1 MLTFVK
7 GYISLAFF
15 LKWRQSYKVFPKN
28 WLHLSADAYLHHI
41 MIIFKT
47 SANLKKYLR
56 KLRITNNSTGF
67 VPTMGALHG
76 GHLALLKKS
85 RQYAET
91 TICSIFVNPAQF
103 NNPQDFQNYPVTI
116 EEDVYMLEK
125 NGCDILFLPDV
136 NEIYPDGNFIN
147 NRFELGYLETVLE
160 GKYRPGHFQGV
171 CQVVKRLL
179 QIVDPTYLLV
189 GQKDYQQCMV
199 LKKLLSMMESQA
211 ELVICPTL
219 REEDGLAKSSRN
231 LRLNKNERRQAP
243 AIYQS
248 LLSLKQQIKPGN
260 LVQLKKS
267 AEEFLVKKDFKVDY
281 IEIANADDLTLINNW
296 NGKDPIIILVAV
308 YLNDIRLI
316 DNLKL

>member
-1 MLTFVK
+1 
-7 GYISLAFF
+7 
-15 LKWRQSYKVFPKN
+15 
-28 WLHLSADAYLHHI
+28 

-47 SANLKKYLR
+47 SANLKKYLQ
-56 KLRITNNSTGF
+56 KLQVTNKSTGF

-91 TICSIFVNPAQF
+91 TICSIFVNPTQF
-103 NNPQDFQNYPVTI
+103 NNPQDFKNYPVTLD
-116 EEDVYMLEK
+116 EDVYMLEK
-125 NGCDILFLPDV
+125 NGCDILFIPDI
-136 NEIYPDGNFIN
+136 NEIYPGGNFIN
-147 NRFELGYLETVLE
+147 NRFELGYFETVLE

-179 QIVDPTYLLV
+179 QIVDPTYLFA
-189 GQKDYQQCMV
+189 GQKDYQQCLV
-199 LKKLLSMMESQA
+199 LKKLLSLIGSKA
-211 ELVICPTL
+211 ELVICPTI
-219 REEDGLAKSSRN
+219 REEDGLAMSSRN
-231 LRLNKNERRQAP
+231 LRLNKNERMQAP

-248 LLSLKQQIKPGN
+248 LLFLKQQIKPGN
-260 LVQLKKS
+260 LIQLKKS

-316 DNLKL
+316 DNLKF

>member
-1 MLTFVK
+1 
-7 GYISLAFF
+7 
-15 LKWRQSYKVFPKN
+15 
-28 WLHLSADAYLHHI
+28 

-47 SANLKKYLR
+47 TAGLKNYLQ

-91 TICSIFVNPAQF
+91 TICSIYVNPTQF
-103 NNPQDFQNYPVTI
+103 NNPQDFKNYPVTI
-116 EEDVYMLEK
+116 EEDVSILEK

-136 NEIYPDGNFIN
+136 NEIYPGGNFIN

-179 QIVDPTYLLV
+179 QIVDPTYLFA
-189 GQKDYQQCMV
+189 GQKDYQQYMV
-199 LKKLLSMMESQA
+199 LKKLLSLIESKA
-211 ELVICPTL
+211 ELIICPTH
-219 REEDGLAKSSRN
+219 REDDGLAMSSRN
-231 LRLNKNERRQAP
+231 LRLNKTERMQAP

-248 LLSLKQQIKPGN
+248 LLFLKQQIKPGN
-260 LVQLKKS
+260 LIQLKKS
-267 AEEFLVKKDFKVDY
+267 AEEFLIKKDFKVDY
-281 IEIANADDLTLINNW
+281 IEIANAEDLTLLDEW

-308 YLNDIRLI
+308 YINDIRLI
-316 DNLKL
+316 DNLKF

>member
-1 MLTFVK
+1 MH
-7 GYISLAFF
+7 I
-15 LKWRQSYKVFPKN
+15 
-28 WLHLSADAYLHHI
+28 LHHI

-47 SANLKKYLR
+47 SDNLKKYLQ

-85 RQYAET
+85 REYAET
-91 TICSIFVNPAQF
+91 TICSIFVNPTQF
-103 NNPQDFQNYPVTI
+103 NNRQDFKNYPVTI

-136 NEIYPDGNFIN
+136 NEIYPAGNFIN

-179 QIVDPTYLLV
+179 QIVDPTYLLA

-199 LKKLLSMMESQA
+199 IKKLLSLVKSKA
-211 ELVICPTL
+211 ELVICSTL
-219 REEDGLAKSSRN
+219 REEDGLAMSSRN
-231 LRLNKNERRQAP
+231 LRLNKNERMQAP
-243 AIYQS
+243 ALYQS
-248 LLSLKQQIKPGN
+248 LLFLKKQIKPGN

-281 IEIANADDLTLINNW
+281 IEIANADDLTIIDDW
-296 NGKDPIIILVAV
+296 NGKDPIIFLAAV
-308 YLNDIRLI
+308 YINDIRLI
-316 DNLKL
+316 DNLKH